1 MILKKAF
8 KWFATILALAI
19 VVILA
24 AAWWFIRAPQTNENG
39 IVTVANLK
47 QDLSISRN
55 AQGVPHIQATT
66 INDAYFGLGF
76 VHAQDRL
83 WQMMFHRR
91 VAQGRLSEVLGEPTV
106 ETDKFIRTL
115 GVMQRAKAAVK
126 ELEAKDK
133 VSLARMQAYADG
145 VNAYLSTRSGP
156 LPLEFT
162 LTGAPKPEP
171 WQVEDTVAWTIM
183 MGWDLGGNWRRE
195 LRRLMYAQSWSTDK
209 IADLMRVNDGE
220 IAPKTT
226 DYAALY
232 KQLGIYSAVNS
243 LAAAAPSVI
252 AAAPVS
258 GIDGIGSNNWVLA
271 GSRSASG
278 KPLLANDPH
287 LSMSTPSLWYLVSI
301 DAGQGD
307 GAWKVVGAT
316 VPAISGVILGRN
328 SHVAWGFTNTA
339 PDVQDTFIE
348 RINPQN
354 PKEYQTPTGWAAFD
368 ERSETI
374 KVKGKPDLVLNVRS
388 TRHGAV
394 ISDVYKASNSPAL
407 PALKDTLAQPY
418 VLALQWSALMPG
430 DSSAAATVQLSHAKN
445 WDEFLSATKLF
456 GAPQQNIVYADEAG
470 NIGYIAPGRVPVRKA
485 GNDLQGLAPALG
497 WDAKYDWDGWLPF
510 EKLPQK
516 FNPPEGVIATANE
529 KINALGDP
537 FLTSE
542 WALPYRAQRI
552 AALLAAQPK
561 HTVASTAAIQMDT
574 TSMGVQ
580 HFLKL
585 AVPLLAD
592 SPWKSKLAGF
602 DGVMRPDTA
611 TPLVASALWR
621 HLSKRLFEDDLG
633 EKAYLEAA
641 DPSMTW
647 LPMIAAL
654 EGKTTSDWCDDIRT
668 PAKETCAQ
676 QVNAALADA
685 IADLTARYGDESKW
699 QWGKAHTLQ
708 ADHPALGKV
717 PVLGA
722 LTSSSMPL
730 GGDSFTVVQ
739 LKNLFGREATPYR
752 ATHGPG
758 YRGIFDMSVPIA
770 NVMQTTGQSG
780 MMGSEHYKD
789 FLAAWSKGGTMALPV
804 GASAAGNVNDKR
816 WVLKAAK

>member
-1 MILKKAF
+1 MALKRILKWLIAII
-8 KWFATILALAI
+8 ATALI
-19 VVILA
+19 VIAA
-24 AAWWFIRAPQTNENG
+24 AAWWFIRAPQANDSGVLTL
-39 IVTVANLK
+39 ANLR
-47 QDLSISRN
+47 QDLTITRN
-55 AQGVPHIQATT
+55 AQGVPHIQASNV
-66 INDAYFGLGF
+66 NDAYFGLGF

-91 VAQGRLSEVLGEPTV
+91 VAQGRLSEVLGEPTL

-115 GVMQRAKAAVK
+115 GVMQRAKATVK

-133 VSLARMQAYADG
+133 PSLARMQAYADG
-145 VNAYLSTRSGP
+145 VNAYLATRSGP

-162 LTGAPKPEP
+162 LTGAPAPEP
-171 WQVEDTVAWTIM
+171 WQVEDSIGWTIM

-220 IAPKTT
+220 IAPNTT

-232 KQLGIYSAVNS
+232 KQLGIYSAVNN
-243 LAAAAPSVI
+243 LASAAPSVI

-301 DAGQGD
+301 DAGQGQD
-307 GAWKVVGAT
+307 AWQVVGAT

-328 SHVAWGFTNTA
+328 SHIAWGFTNTA

-374 KVKGKPDLVLNVRS
+374 KVKGKPDLQLNVRS

-430 DSSAAATVQLSHAKN
+430 DSSPAAGVQLSHAKN
-445 WDEFLSATKLF
+445 WSAFLAAAQLF
-456 GAPQQNIVYADEAG
+456 GAPQQNIVYADGEG
-470 NIGYIAPGRVPVRKA
+470 NIGFIAPGRVPVRSA
-485 GNDLQGLAPALG
+485 SNDLHGLAPALG
-497 WDAKYDWDGWLPF
+497 WDAKYDWNGWLPF
-510 EKLPQK
+510 DAMPKK

-529 KINALGDP
+529 KINAINDP

-580 HFLKL
+580 HFLKF
-585 AVPLLAD
+585 AVPLLTD
-592 SPWKSKLAGF
+592 SPWKSKLSRF

-621 HLSKRLFEDDLG
+621 HFSKRLFEDDLG

-647 LPMIAAL
+647 LPMLVAL
-654 EGKTTSDWCDDIRT
+654 EGKASTDWCDDIRT

-685 IADLTARYGDESKW
+685 LADLTARYGDETKW
-699 QWGKAHTLQ
+699 QWGRAHSLQ

-722 LTSSSMPL
+722 LTSSTIPL

-780 MMGSEHYKD
+780 AMGSAHYKD
-789 FLAAWSKGGTMALPV
+789 FISPWSKGETFPIPV
-804 GASAAGNVNDKR
+804 GTVAGGNVNDKR
-816 WVLKAAK
+816 WILKPLR